1 MKTVLNPSAFKG
13 NLNKKNYFEGW
24 YLKHVSADNSSI
36 YSFIPGISLSPG
48 DRHCFIQV
56 INGLTGQTWYISYPV
71 ESFNADKKNFNVK
84 VGESSF
90 STDSCII
97 NIDSPELKISGTIQY
112 KDISEYP
119 RSLTHPGIMGWFSFI
134 PGMECRHDV
143 LSMSHFLSGSLDVN
157 GEKISFD
164 GGKGYIEKDW
174 GWNFPRQYSWIHC
187 NHFDDSD
194 TSFLIAVATIPLGP
208 FKFTGF
214 LGFFSWNGSQ
224 HVFGT
229 WNRWKL
235 KDISYSDA
243 LNGRIEL
250 SCGRESIVCR
260 VEGKP
265 GGALKAPEHGAM
277 SKVIKESIN
286 SVIYLDYHDAEG
298 NVHEFKGTPAAFER
312 RD

>member
-1 MKTVLNPSAFKG
+1 MKTILNPSAFKG
-13 NLNKKNYFEGW
+13 NLSKKRYFEGW

-56 INGLTGQTWYISYPV
+56 INGITGQTWYISYPL
-71 ESFNADKKNFNVK
+71 ELFKADKETFKVQ
-84 VGESSF
+84 VGESFF
-90 STDSCII
+90 SGDSSTI
-97 NIDSPELKISGTIQY
+97 NIDSPELKISGTIHY
-112 KDISEYP
+112 KDASLYP

-143 LSMSHFLSGSLDVN
+143 LSMSHYMSGDLEVN
-157 GEKISFD
+157 GENISFD

-187 NHFDDSD
+187 NHFDDGD
-194 TSFLIAVATIPLGP
+194 TSFLVAIATIPLGP

-214 LGFFSWNGSQ
+214 LGFFSWNGV
-224 HVFGT
+224 HRVFGT
-229 WNRWKL
+229 WNRWKVR
-235 KDISYSDA
+235 DISFGDT
-243 LNGRIEL
+243 LNGRIVL
-250 SCGRESIVCR
+250 KAGGESIVCR

-286 SVIYLDYHDAEG
+286 SVIYLEYRDISG
-298 NVHEFKGTPAAFER
+298 TLHEFRGTPAAFER